1 MGAVTSPPLLGF
13 VIHGGRAGGRAAFF
27 VGFGRTVRYIL
38 FRGNRKGKSGDTETV
53 QTDRL
58 GLRLNGFLGLSLND
72 GTILFLVILLDMT
85 VSVG

>member
-13 VIHGGRAGGRAAFF
+13 VIHGCIFCGLWACGL
-27 VGFGRTVRYIL
+27 GRTVIL